1 MSSSPPPA
9 SSGTVGLS
17 SGGASRLKPWSG
29 WQGILARTARAV
41 VTDRMS
47 LCAAGCAFYATL
59 ALFPSITMLVSIYG
73 LIFNPRSVEHQL
85 AGLHDL
91 LPPTAYKLIADRIH
105 MLVTKP
111 PRALTFS
118 LAASLLVALWSATTG
133 TKSIIGALNLA
144 YEQRERRSYLR
155 FQLIAFGMTLG
166 GIVATIM
173 GLCALVVLPVL
184 MRFFGFSAYIAQ
196 IARISSLGV
205 LLILML
211 LALSILYRFG
221 PSRRVPAGWRWIT
234 PGSVAATLLWLV
246 ASLLFS
252 SYVQHMSGYDAM
264 YGPIGAVVG
273 VMIWFYVSAFA
284 TLVGAEL
291 NAELEQHWAETKRGS
306 AQP

>member
-9 SSGTVGLS
+9 SSGQIGLS
-17 SGGASRLKPWSG
+17 SGQVSRANLWSG
-29 WQGILARTARAV
+29 WRRILGRTARAV

-85 AGLHDL
+85 AGLHEL

-105 MLVTKP
+105 MLVAKP
-111 PRALTFS
+111 PRTLTFS
-118 LAASLLVALWSATTG
+118 LSASLLVALWSATTG

-166 GIVATIM
+166 GVLATM
-173 GLCALVVLPVL
+173 LGLSALVLLPVL

-196 IARISSLGV
+196 VARISSLGV

-221 PSRRVPAGWRWIT
+221 PSRRVTTRWRWIT
-234 PGSVAATLLWLV
+234 PGSVVATLLWLV

-252 SYVQHMSGYDAM
+252 SYVQRMSGYDAM

-291 NAELEQHWAETKRGS
+291 NAELEQHWAELLVGS
-306 AQP
+306 DPA